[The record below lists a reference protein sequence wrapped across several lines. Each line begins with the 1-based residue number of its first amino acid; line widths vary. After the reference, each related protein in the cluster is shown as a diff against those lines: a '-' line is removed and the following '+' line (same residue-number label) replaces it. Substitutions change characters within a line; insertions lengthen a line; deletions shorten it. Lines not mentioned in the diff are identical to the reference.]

1 VDGLWI
7 GFGGKKQPEPAL
19 GRVEEALRLIKIYD
33 RVRYDRL
40 IRDLERVWVRPL
52 PGPVGAFSYS
62 LGACLLDQR
71 FVLAETSLP
80 EMIAA
85 TIVHEATHARLLR
98 CGIGYEENLRARVEA
113 VCLRRELAF
122 AAKLPDGQQVREQA
136 ERALEAWIER
146 ERSGYIQMLRYV
158 GFPDWLAR
166 TTLACRT
173 LVWSMIRLVRAVVMR
188 HRT

>member
-1 VDGLWI
+1 MTQLRGAPPRKRPLLPDRLLLRLSDNRRVDGLWI
-7 GFGGKKQPEPAL
+7 GFGGEKQPEPAL

-52 PGPVGAFSYS
+52 PGAVGAFSYS

-85 TIVHEATHARLLR
+85 TIVHEATTP
-98 CGIGYEENLRARVEA
+98 GS
-113 VCLRRELAF
+113 F
-122 AAKLPDGQQVREQA
+122 DAAL
-136 ERALEAWIER
+136 
-146 ERSGYIQMLRYV
+146 
-158 GFPDWLAR
+158 
-166 TTLACRT
+166 
-173 LVWSMIRLVRAVVMR
+173 VMR
-188 HRT
+188 KTCGLGWRQSVSAAN